1 MPKAGEI
8 AAELRRVADALD
20 KEPEAKLPQP
30 MLSFYCNDCGAE
42 DKGKAQFLQTVRLLP
57 RPLAKEP
64 SDTVYQ
70 IEHGRSDAAAAVW
83 IRAQIDRSSVCTIVE
98 PAKPAVYDCPA
109 LLSLEEEEELT
120 TA

>member
-20 KEPEAKLPQP
+20 REPEAKLPQP
-30 MLSFYCNDCGAE
+30 MLSFYCNDYGAA

-70 IEHGRSDAAAAVW
+70 IEHGRNDAAAAVW
-83 IRAQIDRSSVCTIVE
+83 IRAQINRSSVCTIVE